1 MNIYDIAREAGV
13 SIATVSR
20 VLNHKDTV
28 RADTRAKVEK
38 VLKRCNYAPSAIAQG
53 MVSKSL
59 HTVAVLTVDIRDS
72 HYARTAYT
80 IEREFGRRGYE
91 VILCNTGGDRAETLR
106 TLQAV
111 AQKQVDGLILV
122 GSIFNTI
129 CQGAEM
135 ENLLRKMPVVLANGT
150 LALPDAYSVMVD
162 DCRGVEM
169 AVEHLVKTGRRNLY
183 YIKDKSTDSA
193 AAKAKG
199 FLSGMAAAGL
209 DADGHVLETGETLED
224 GIRAVQQLF
233 RSVFHFERSFL
244 PDGSQFDHLFQDGE
258 TFHVGGLELTALHV
272 PGHTPADMAYR
283 VGDDVF
289 VGDTLFM
296 PDVGTARA
304 DFPGGDAATLYRSI
318 QRLLALPAHTR
329 LHMCHDYPPE
339 NRAPAW
345 VSTVA
350 EQRSGNIHVHEGV
363 TEAAFVQMRTA
374 RDATLAMPTL
384 ILPSVQVNVR
394 AGKLPPAQ
402 DDGRTY
408 IQLPINAFLKGAG
421 APQGMT

>member
-1 MNIYDIAREAGV
+1 E
-13 SIATVSR
+13 
-20 VLNHKDTV
+20 
-28 RADTRAKVEK
+28 
-38 VLKRCNYAPSAIAQG
+38 P
-53 MVSKSL
+53 KS
-59 HTVAVLTVDIRDS
+59 
-72 HYARTAYT
+72 
-80 IEREFGRRGYE
+80 
-91 VILCNTGGDRAETLR
+91 
-106 TLQAV
+106 
-111 AQKQVDGLILV
+111 
-122 GSIFNTI
+122 
-129 CQGAEM
+129 
-135 ENLLRKMPVVLANGT
+135 GT
-150 LALPDAYSVMVD
+150 LISASSDRIIEYV
-162 DCRGVEM
+162 
-169 AVEHLVKTGRRNLY
+169 RRQGWQVQWILETHAHA
-183 YIKDKSTDSA
+183 DH
-193 AAKAKG
+193 
-199 FLSGMAAAGL
+199 LSGAQHIRHHLGGKVAIGA
-209 DADGHVLETGETLED
+209 H
-224 GIRAVQQLF
+224 IRAVQQLF

-244 PDGSQFDHLFQDGE
+244 PDGSQFDHLFEDGE

-374 RDATLAMPTL
+374 RDATLAIPTL

-421 APQGMT
+421 APQGMS

>member
-1 MNIYDIAREAGV
+1 MPHASMHIEPFFDPVTG
-13 SIATVSR
+13 TVSY
-20 VLNHKDTV
+20 VF
-28 RADTRAKVEK
+28 ADTDAGQAAVIAP
-38 VLKRCNYAPSAIAQG
+38 VLDFEP
-53 MVSKSL
+53 KS
-59 HTVAVLTVDIRDS
+59 
-72 HYARTAYT
+72 
-80 IEREFGRRGYE
+80 
-91 VILCNTGGDRAETLR
+91 
-106 TLQAV
+106 
-111 AQKQVDGLILV
+111 
-122 GSIFNTI
+122 
-129 CQGAEM
+129 
-135 ENLLRKMPVVLANGT
+135 GT
-150 LALPDAYSVMVD
+150 LTSASSDRIIEYV
-162 DCRGVEM
+162 
-169 AVEHLVKTGRRNLY
+169 RRQGWQVQWILETHAHA
-183 YIKDKSTDSA
+183 DH
-193 AAKAKG
+193 
-199 FLSGMAAAGL
+199 LSGAQHIRHHLGGKVAIGA
-209 DADGHVLETGETLED
+209 H
-224 GIRAVQQLF
+224 IRAVQQLF

-244 PDGSQFDHLFQDGE
+244 PDGSQFDHLFEDGE

-421 APQGMT
+421 APQGMS